1 MTEKNQKELV
11 EKIRSNYIQETKQKS
26 KLDELKDLDK
36 KVRRPATIVSYVYG
50 ILGSLVLGI
59 GLCLAMRVIGNL
71 MALGIVIGLAGIGFV
86 STTHLVYEGIL
97 NKKRSLY
104 ADKIIEKSNEL
115 LNETESED

>member
-71 MALGIVIGLAGIGFV
+71 MALGIVIGLAGIGIV

-97 NKKRSLY
+97 NKRRSLY
-104 ADKIIEKSNEL
+104 ADKIVAKSNEL
-115 LNETESED
+115 LNETESEG

>member
-71 MALGIVIGLAGIGFV
+71 MALGIVIGLAGIGIV

-97 NKKRSLY
+97 NKRRSLY
-104 ADKIIEKSNEL
+104 ADKIVAKSN
-115 LNETESED
+115 